1 MKLIKTQ
8 EPNTKIINTSKFER
22 IINYIC
28 YFLPLSFFFIFNS
41 LRYNFSN
48 PNDSIL
54 LLIRIYEYIVISI
67 NIIVFIIVKFY
78 YKKYLTNPYVLIP
91 CNYFFSITSLLL
103 NISLIVSL
111 FSNSNNEKLL
121 IENITLFRA
130 FILAGILDSMFILSV
145 INLISNKKVKLKIYI
160 IFLIVLYGSLS
171 LNLLVFKHPRA
182 KWPNIQY
189 NSYIIYLINLILLY
203 YARIKNNNNLI
214 T

>member
-8 EPNTKIINTSKFER
+8 ETNIKIVNTSKFER
-22 IINYIC
+22 IISYIC
-28 YFLPLSFFFIFNS
+28 YFLPISFFFMFNA
-41 LRYNFSN
+41 LRYNFTK
-48 PNDSIL
+48 PNNSIF
-54 LLIRIYEYIVISI
+54 LLISIYEYLVISI

-111 FSNSNNEKLL
+111 FSKSNNEKLL

-145 INLISNKKVKLKIYI
+145 INLISYKKVKLKIYI
-160 IFLIVLYGSLS
+160 IFIIALYGSLS
-171 LNLLVFKHPRA
+171 LNLFVFKHPKA
-182 KWPNIQY
+182 QWPNVQY

-203 YARIKNNNNLI
+203 YVRIKNNNNLI